1 MKKILGCILDQNL
14 PSFIF
19 HFVLLSIIFHLF
31 STIHLYYNGTIIIP
45 IYIDF
50 KKEGIIL

>member
-19 HFVLLSIIFHLF
+19 HFVLLSIIFPLF
-31 STIHLYYNGTIIIP
+31 STIHLYYNGAVTIP
-45 IYIDF
+45 IYMDF